1 MFKKET
7 RKQTTKPKP
16 LWPLVFRR
24 FSPPRLGRFNF
35 LAPTPVFLKASQGR
49 WEAGGG
55 GAGRPVHHGGFVLPA
70 LLLGL
75 DSLIPPRLD

>member
-49 WEAGGG
+49 WEARGGG
-55 GAGRPVHHGGFVLPA
+55 RPGAGERADQFITVDLC
-70 LLLGL
+70 
-75 DSLIPPRLD
+75 SRLCC